1 MAQIEKG
8 TDRYTEVPQFA
19 NPGPEELAA
28 SLQSV
33 SAGWQQVS
41 QCDLRPY
48 MPSGAPPQ
56 DLTAEELARYK
67 EMTRQVAL
75 QTTQDES
82 IREIIASMP
91 AIMRDLFFAE
101 HPHFFNAEPLVP
113 CMWLQEKLI
122 VLCVGQE
129 LGDKTMRTLS
139 WHATQSSAEAQW
151 IRVVNL
157 HNGFCKTITEL
168 QAFASIQ

>member
-1 MAQIEKG
+1 MIAEKG
-8 TDRYTEVPQFA
+8 TDRYAEVPQFA
-19 NPGPEELAA
+19 NPGPEELTA

-33 SAGWQQVS
+33 SPGWQQIS

-56 DLTAEELARYK
+56 DITAEELARYK
-67 EMTRQVAL
+67 ETSRQVTL

-82 IREIIASMP
+82 IRGMIASMP
-91 AIMRDLFFAE
+91 ASMRDQFFAQ
-101 HPHFFNAEPLVP
+101 HPHYFNAEPLVP
-113 CMWLQEKLI
+113 CMWLQEKMNL
-122 VLCVGQE
+122 LCVRQE

-157 HNGFCKTITEL
+157 HNEFCKTIAEL